1 LQALG
6 LFFSARGRLAPS
18 PFARAVLAL
27 YFLALLSLVLVSRP
41 VLAQLGPAPFAL
53 VQALVAWS
61 WFCLHAKRLRDT
73 GTEIGAAIA
82 IAILYGLA
90 VLLFMLIAILI
101 SELMSKDPT
110 AAPGVD
116 LADWLIMF
124 LFIGALIREPNAG
137 LFGYVAIAVLLL
149 ILVPLILAVGFSVFA
164 FGRPSA
170 APTLP
175 PSR

>member
-1 LQALG
+1 M
-6 LFFSARGRLAPS
+6 
-18 PFARAVLAL
+18 LAL
-27 YFLALLSLVLVSRP
+27 YFLAFLSQLLLSRP
-41 VLAQLGPAPFAL
+41 VLAQLGPVPFAL

-61 WFCLHAKRLRDT
+61 WFCLHAKRLRDS

-101 SELMSKDPT
+101 AELMSKDPT
-110 AAPGVD
+110 VAPKVD
-116 LADWLIMF
+116 LADWVVMF
-124 LFIGALIREPNAG
+124 LFIGMLIREPNTG
-137 LFGYVAIAVLLL
+137 LFGYVATAVLLL
-149 ILVPLILAVGFSVFA
+149 ILVPLILAVAFSVFA

-175 PSR
+175 PSQ